1 MNKGE
6 LVEVISEKTGV
17 QKNTVALIINETH
30 ETIIAKL
37 KEGDSV
43 KIAGFGTFLTTKREA
58 RKGRNP
64 KTGAT
69 VDIPEKTV
77 AKFRPGKV
85 MKETL

>member
-6 LVEVISEKTGV
+6 LVEAISEKTAIP
-17 QKNTVALIINETH
+17 KDTVALIINTTH
-30 ETIIAKL
+30 ETIISKL

-43 KIAGFGTFLTTKREA
+43 KIAGFGTFLTTIRVA

-69 VDIPEKTV
+69 INIPEKTV
-77 AKFRPGKV
+77 PKFKPGKV
-85 MKETL
+85 MKESI

>member
-6 LVEVISEKTGV
+6 LVEVISEKTGI
-17 QKNTVALIINETH
+17 QKNTVALILNETH
-30 ETIIAKL
+30 ATIIEKL
-37 KEGDSV
+37 KSGDSV

-64 KTGAT
+64 KTGAI
-69 VDIPEKTV
+69 VEIPEKIV
-77 AKFRPGKV
+77 PKFRPGKV

>member
-6 LVEVISEKTGV
+6 LVDVISEKTGI
-17 QKNTVALIINETH
+17 QKNTVALIISETH
-30 ETIIAKL
+30 ETIIQKL
-37 KEGDSV
+37 KEGDTV

-64 KTGAT
+64 KTGET
-69 VDIPEKTV
+69 VEIPEKV
-77 AKFRPGKV
+77 VPKFRPGKT

>member
-6 LVEVISEKTGV
+6 LVDVISEKTGI

-30 ETIIAKL
+30 ETIISKL
-37 KEGDSV
+37 KEGSSV
-43 KIAGFGTFLTTKREA
+43 KIAGFGTFLVTKREA

-69 VDIPEKTV
+69 VEIPEKTV
-77 AKFRPGKV
+77 AKFRPGKA
-85 MKETL
+85 MKESL

>member
-6 LVEVISEKTGV
+6 LVDVISEKTGIN
-17 QKNTVALIINETH
+17 KNTVSLVLSETH

-69 VDIPEKTV
+69 VDIPEKVV

>member
-6 LVEVISEKTGV
+6 LVDVISEKTGI

-30 ETIIAKL
+30 ETIIEKL
-37 KEGDSV
+37 KGGDTV

-69 VDIPEKTV
+69 VEIPEKIV
-77 AKFRPGKV
+77 PKFRPGKA

>member
-1 MNKGE
+1 MNKGD
-6 LVEVISEKTGV
+6 LVEVISEKTGIN
-17 QKNTVALIINETH
+17 KNTVSLIINETH

-69 VDIPEKTV
+69 VDIPAKTV
-77 AKFRPGKV
+77 AKFRPGKA